1 MWYRRGTRARVP
13 LLYKH
18 FPGISSILQV
28 YRDGIFL
35 LFGWL
40 AEFLTQACKMV
51 GIEFNDHI
59 THTRH
64 LCIHG
69 FSYLVSKLRRP
80 SNRHLWVN
88 FDAQFYK
95 HITSMFTSCHSSNG
109 NSRDVIGSSAHRFK
123 RLCVEIMIEQFMAGF
138 HADLH
143 CIEQDEKGDHQSRNA
158 IYP

>member
-1 MWYRRGTRARVP
+1 MWYRRGARARVH
-13 LLYKH
+13 LRYNH

-40 AEFLTQACKMV
+40 APFLTQACKMV

-59 THTRH
+59 THTWH

-69 FSYLVSKLRRP
+69 FSYLVSKLRRL

-88 FDAQFYK
+88 FDAKFDK
-95 HITSMFTSCHSSNG
+95 HITSMFTPCHSSNA
-109 NSRDVIGSSAHRFK
+109 NSWDVIGSNAHRLT

-143 CIEQDEKGDHQSRNA
+143 RIE
-158 IYP
+158 

>member
-1 MWYRRGTRARVP
+1 MWYRRGARARVH
-13 LLYKH
+13 LRYNH

-51 GIEFNDHI
+51 GIEFNDDI
-59 THTRH
+59 THTWH

-69 FSYLVSKLRRP
+69 FSYLVSKLRRL

-88 FDAQFYK
+88 FDAKFDK
-95 HITSMFTSCHSSNG
+95 HINSMFTPCHSSNG
-109 NSRDVIGSSAHRFK
+109 NSWDVIGSNAHRFPP
-123 RLCVEIMIEQFMAGF
+123 LCIDTIIHPSTPAFPSHF
-138 HADLH
+138 HPIYH
-143 CIEQDEKGDHQSRNA
+143 SQKPDHT
-158 IYP
+158 